1 MRFASS
7 IRSCLRGP
15 ELGLGLRHIAHN
27 IVKHTIVIE
36 YRPTIGRRYS
46 LFVHN
51 MGGGLNCASKVFW
64 ILSSICNLQFAVVL
78 AVSNII
84 WVKTSS
90 CCEFILVVMGT
101 MCILYADLT
110 LTQIFSPMGLSALF
124 FLMMYLLSTLTGM
137 ICLVRYSKLGLSC
150 PEMLGKANNYNNKFW
165 TKYINQDLIT
175 SRQTHLLLD
184 CGLHLGVGLL
194 WINTSGF
201 GTSISCW
208 GGGFIYTI
216 L

>member
-36 YRPTIGRRYS
+36 YRPAIGRRYS

-110 LTQIFSPMGLSALF
+110 LTQIFSEKSVIVWLSPH
-124 FLMMYLLSTLTGM
+124 G
-137 ICLVRYSKLGLSC
+137 R
-150 PEMLGKANNYNNKFW
+150 ANNWRSNYSVEVQCFLCCLNRCDFVIVNNVCF
-165 TKYINQDLIT
+165 
-175 SRQTHLLLD
+175 
-184 CGLHLGVGLL
+184 
-194 WINTSGF
+194 GF
-201 GTSISCW
+201 KLFLQKRRRIPIHFNFNDKTDE
-208 GGGFIYTI
+208 YRVQLT
-216 L
+216 

>member
-1 MRFASS
+1 
-7 IRSCLRGP
+7 
-15 ELGLGLRHIAHN
+15 
-27 IVKHTIVIE
+27 
-36 YRPTIGRRYS
+36 
-46 LFVHN
+46 
-51 MGGGLNCASKVFW
+51 MGGGLTCASKVFW
-64 ILSSICNLQFAVVL
+64 ILCSICNLQFAVVL
-78 AVSNII
+78 AVSNSI

-124 FLMMYLLSTLTGM
+124 FLMMYLLSTLTSM

-165 TKYINQDLIT
+165 TKYINQDLID

>member
-27 IVKHTIVIE
+27 IVKHMIVIE
-36 YRPTIGRRYS
+36 YRPAIGRRYS

-110 LTQIFSPMGLSALF
+110 LTQIFSPMGLSLKKDAHTYLYKMLVSFWLF
-124 FLMMYLLSTLTGM
+124 FISLLTAFLH
-137 ICLVRYSKLGLSC
+137 KLESHIL
-150 PEMLGKANNYNNKFW
+150 
-165 TKYINQDLIT
+165 
-175 SRQTHLLLD
+175 R
-184 CGLHLGVGLL
+184 LH
-194 WINTSGF
+194 
-201 GTSISCW
+201 
-208 GGGFIYTI
+208 
-216 L
+216 